1 MFFFLHFSCV
11 LCSGGG
17 VKFFWH
23 FCLALLSWTTKTPWK
38 EWTILKVTS
47 GPEWISLTLACHI
60 NYKYQLQEKLQN
72 IWSLSGWS
80 SLAQLVAV
88 ELQEN
93 SSLSRFAFVV
103 LFLQLDTFRRF
114 LTFVV
119 GWIGLFPLCL
129 KSLNVAKDDSS
140 PRWKDPED
148 KEGIWSCG
156 LQ

>member
-1 MFFFLHFSCV
+1 MLQEGECGDSYV
-11 LCSGGG
+11 L
-17 VKFFWH
+17 V
-23 FCLALLSWTTKTPWK
+23 SWTTKKHPGLYSK
-38 EWTILKVTS
+38 LKIN
-47 GPEWISLTLACHI
+47 GCGWIIQPLACHI
-60 NYKYQLQEKLQN
+60 NYRSNYTVEQQSN
-72 IWSLSGWS
+72 ITTEHWSVS
-80 SLAQLVAV
+80 AQLVAV

-140 PRWKDPED
+140 PRWKDPEE

-156 LQ
+156 LQQADFQHLWA